1 MVAFRIRSPVRLHLS
16 GRRESRK
23 AARTSTGW
31 RVDKCEERCL
41 LSDSGMDGGWHIF
54 GNGTAAAGVCWGHS
68 CCLRTKEAGIWGK
81 RSGGA
86 VVFGLWHIG
95 IHRTFGVWPSFGY
108 RMGRGAHG
116 MGFGPGTTTWQ
127 TKTHRCCPD
136 PRGIR
141 IGIRSASFFYGLGRL
156 FNHGGK
162 LGGQL
167 GLKFS
172 LLSTG
177 IGSMDGRS
185 LQFRQQWRET
195 MRNPN
200 TWLSYFPVCLRGII
214 TTTQP
219 NKQPTFLRSFS
230 AALVYKKQITV

>member
-1 MVAFRIRSPVRLHLS
+1 MRLHLS

-54 GNGTAAAGVCWGHS
+54 GNGTAAAGACVGSFMLLTHKRGGYLGEAKWGR
-68 CCLRTKEAGIWGK
+68 CCLWSLAH
-81 RSGGA
+81 
-86 VVFGLWHIG
+86 WHSSNF
-95 IHRTFGVWPSFGY
+95 RRLAFLRY

-116 MGFGPGTTTWQ
+116 TGFGPGTTTWQ

-156 FNHGGK
+156 FNHGGE

-177 IGSMDGRS
+177 VGSMDGRS
-185 LQFRQQWRET
+185 LQFRRQWRET

-200 TWLSYFPVCLRGII
+200 TWLSCFPVCLRGII

-219 NKQPTFLRSFS
+219 NKQTTFLRSFS